1 MSLRLLLRLQ
11 FPAVTSG
18 DEVLGVSQSF
28 FVWHFYKVSV
38 VSEWP
43 TTPRCLEEN
52 KGLGDSELSLW
63 FPHFVSVHF
72 FTFRS
77 FHFCI
82 FHSFL
87 HFRSVHLWLRTFLPS
102 RDFLKLLSVRSI
114 FNASPEAKLGW
125 MLFWNHIGTNHRFCF
140 LLSLSV
146 STILSDIC
154 ILSFFSFLSF
164 FCMLIL
170 FHCFSLR
177 FSLWTKP
184 LQTVN
189 SHYRNC
195 DSSGKQLATTA
206 YSSSQH
212 HKQPCW

>member
-1 MSLRLLLRLQ
+1 MLFQCSLSLFEFQFLMRFWDTLQFSSPVSLRLLLRLQ

-18 DEVLGVSQSF
+18 DEVLGVRQSV

-52 KGLGDSELSLW
+52 KGLGDSELSL
-63 FPHFVSVHF
+63 FGFQHFVSVHF
-72 FTFRS
+72 FKFRS

-87 HFRSVHLWLRTFLPS
+87 HFGSVHLWLRTFLPS

-146 STILSDIC
+146 STILTDIFWVSSVSWV
-154 ILSFFSFLSF
+154 SFA
-164 FCMLIL
+164 C
-170 FHCFSLR
+170 
-177 FSLWTKP
+177 
-184 LQTVN
+184 
-189 SHYRNC
+189 
-195 DSSGKQLATTA
+195 
-206 YSSSQH
+206 
-212 HKQPCW
+212 